1 MRVLLQT
8 SWNTAAVWRAELAR
22 QAPGLE
28 VRVWPEVGDPGE
40 IDVVLCWQPPP
51 DLFSGMTRLR
61 LVQVLG
67 AGVDGLLRAAP
78 ALPPVPIARL
88 VDPVMS
94 QRMAEYCLYATLRF
108 HRQFD
113 LYERQ
118 LAQARWER
126 HLHPDPGEIGVGI
139 MGLGA
144 IGGAAARLLAGVGYD
159 VAAWARGPHPDAP
172 FPVHVGEAGLPAFL
186 ARTRIL
192 ICLLPLTRET
202 ASILDRRLL
211 EQLPRGSF
219 LVNAARGEHL
229 VVPHLLAALE
239 SGRLDGAM
247 LDVFAHEPLPKSSPL
262 WRHPKV
268 FVTPHAAG
276 ITKPETATRAIVAQ
290 LRRLERGEP
299 LRDLVDPARGY

>member
-1 MRVLLQT
+1 MRVVLQT
-8 SWNTAAVWRAELAR
+8 TWNTTAAWRAELLR
-22 QAPGLE
+22 QAPDLD
-28 VRVWPEVGDPGE
+28 VRVWPEIGDPAE
-40 IDVVLCWQPPP
+40 IDAVLCWQPPP
-51 DLFSGMTRLR
+51 DLFAGMRNLR
-61 LVQVLG
+61 LIQILG
-67 AGVDGLLRAAP
+67 AGVDGLLRAHP
-78 ALPPVPIARL
+78 RLPPVPVARL

-118 LAQARWER
+118 LAQAKWER
-126 HLHPDPGEIGVGI
+126 HQHPDPAEIGVGV

-144 IGGAAARLLAGVGYD
+144 IGSAVVRLLRQLGYN
-159 VAAWARGPHPDAP
+159 VAAWTRSPHPEAEV
-172 FPVHVGEAGLPAFL
+172 PVFVGEEGLPAFL

-192 ICLLPLTRET
+192 ICLLPLTPET
-202 ASILDRRLL
+202 ASILDRRLF
-211 EQLPRGSF
+211 EQLPRGSW

-239 SGRLDGAM
+239 TGRLEGAM

-276 ITKPETATRAIVAQ
+276 ITNPRTATAVIVAQ

-299 LRDLVDPARGY
+299 LAHLVDPARGY

>member
-1 MRVLLQT
+1 MRVVLQT
-8 SWNTAAVWRAELAR
+8 TWNTTAAWRAELAR
-22 QAPGLE
+22 QAPDLDL
-28 VRVWPEVGDPGE
+28 RVWPDIGDPAE

-51 DLFSGMTRLR
+51 DLFVGMSRLK

-67 AGVDGLLRAAP
+67 AGVDSVVRATRD
-78 ALPPVPIARL
+78 LPDVPVARL

-113 LYERQ
+113 VYERQ
-118 LAQARWER
+118 LARAHWER
-126 HLHPDPGEIGVGI
+126 HQHKDPGEIGVGI

-144 IGGAAARLLAGVGYD
+144 IGSAAARLLRQVGYN
-159 VAAWARGPHPDAP
+159 VAAWTRSPHPEAP
-172 FPVHVGEAGLPAFL
+172 FPVFVGEEGLPAFL
-186 ARTRIL
+186 ARTQIL
-192 ICLLPLTRET
+192 ICLLPLTPRT
-202 ASILDRRLL
+202 ASILDRRLF
-211 EQLPRGSF
+211 EQLPRGAY
-219 LVNAARGEHL
+219 LVNAGRGEHL

-239 SGRLDGAM
+239 TGRLEGAM

-276 ITKPETATRAIVAQ
+276 ITNPRTATAVIVDQ

-299 LRDLVDPARGY
+299 LLHLVDPARGY

>member
-1 MRVLLQT
+1 MRVVLQT
-8 SWNTAAVWRAELAR
+8 TWNTAAVWRAELAR
-22 QAPGLE
+22 QAPEVE
-28 VRVWPEVGDPGE
+28 VRVWPEVGDPAE
-40 IDVVLCWQPPP
+40 IDAVLCWQPPP
-51 DLFSGMTRLR
+51 DLFAGMTRLR
-61 LVQVLG
+61 LIQVLG

-78 ALPPVPIARL
+78 ALPPVPVARL

-118 LAQARWER
+118 LARAHWER
-126 HLHPDPGEIGVGI
+126 HQHKDPGETGVGI

-144 IGGAAARLLAGVGYD
+144 IGSAAARLLRQVGYN
-159 VAAWARGPHPDAP
+159 VAAWARSPHPEAP
-172 FPVHVGEAGLPAFL
+172 IPVFVGEEGLPAFL
-186 ARTRIL
+186 ARTQVL

-202 ASILDRRLL
+202 TSILDRRLF
-211 EQLPRGSF
+211 EQLPRGSW

-239 SGRLDGAM
+239 TGRLEGAM

-262 WRHPKV
+262 WRHPKI

-276 ITKPETATRAIVAQ
+276 ITNPRTATAAIVEQ
-290 LRRLERGEP
+290 LQRLERGEP
-299 LRDLVDPARGY
+299 LVNLVDPRRGY

>member
-1 MRVLLQT
+1 MRVVLQT
-8 SWNTAAVWRAELAR
+8 SWNTAATWRAEFAR
-22 QAPGLE
+22 QAPDIE
-28 VRVWPEVGDPGE
+28 VRVWPEVGDPGAV
-40 IDVVLCWQPPP
+40 DAVLCWQPPP
-51 DLFSGMTRLR
+51 DLFAGMTRLK
-61 LVQVLG
+61 LIQVLG

-118 LAQARWER
+118 LGQARWER
-126 HLHPDPGEIGVGI
+126 HQHPDPAELGVGV

-144 IGGAAARLLAGVGYD
+144 IGGATVRLLRAVGYD
-159 VAAWARGPHPDAP
+159 VAAWARSPHADAGV
-172 FPVHVGEAGLPAFL
+172 PVFVGEEGLPAFL

-192 ICLLPLTRET
+192 ICLLPLTPQT

-211 EQLPRGSF
+211 EQLPRGSW

-239 SGRLDGAM
+239 TGRLEGAV

-262 WRHPKV
+262 WRHPKI

-276 ITKPETATRAIVAQ
+276 ITNPRTATAVIVAQ
-290 LRRLERGEP
+290 LRRLQRGQK
-299 LRDLVDPARGY
+299 LVDLVDPARGY

>member
-1 MRVLLQT
+1 MRVVLQT
-8 SWNTAAVWRAELAR
+8 SWNTAAAWRSELAR
-22 QAPGLE
+22 LAPDLE
-28 VRVWPEVGDPGE
+28 VRLWPEVGDPSTV
-40 IDVVLCWQPPP
+40 DVVLCWQPPP
-51 DLFSGMTRLR
+51 DLFAGMTRLK
-61 LVQVLG
+61 LIQVLG

-78 ALPPVPIARL
+78 SLPRVPIARL

-126 HLHPDPGEIGVGI
+126 HQHPDPGELGVGI

-144 IGGAAARLLAGVGYD
+144 IGSAVARLLRTVGYD
-159 VAAWARGPHPDAP
+159 VAAWARSPHPEAG
-172 FPVHVGEAGLPAFL
+172 FPVFVGEEGLPAFL

-192 ICLLPLTRET
+192 ICLLPLTPQT
-202 ASILDRRLL
+202 ASILDRRLF
-211 EQLPRGSF
+211 EQLPRGSC

-239 SGRLDGAM
+239 SGQLEGAM

-262 WRHPKV
+262 WRHPKI

-276 ITKPETATRAIVAQ
+276 ITNPRTATAVIVAQ
-290 LRRLERGEP
+290 LRRLQRGQP
-299 LRDLVDPARGY
+299 LLDLVDPARGY